1 MGGGRKVSK
10 FRKKAKKRKSSGN
23 HGCHREREQGVRQN
37 AVGQGGVRKVEFCEE
52 KSKEKGGE
60 GGQSGSE
67 SPVIALTLS

>member
-1 MGGGRKVSK
+1 MGV
-10 FRKKAKKRKSSGN
+10 
-23 HGCHREREQGVRQN
+23 REKEQGGEGDRR
-37 AVGQGGVRKVEFCEE
+37 GSGGVREVEFSEE

>member
-1 MGGGRKVSK
+1 MGVT
-10 FRKKAKKRKSSGN
+10 
-23 HGCHREREQGVRQN
+23 ERESRVVREN